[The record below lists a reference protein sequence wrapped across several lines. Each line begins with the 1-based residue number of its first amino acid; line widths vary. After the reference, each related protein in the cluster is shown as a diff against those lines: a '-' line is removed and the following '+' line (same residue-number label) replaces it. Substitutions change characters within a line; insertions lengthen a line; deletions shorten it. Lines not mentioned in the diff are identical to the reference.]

1 MTAGKERAGHALL
14 MTVSLALGLAGACS
28 SDPTTGGGRFG
39 MGLAGTG
46 GYGGSGGTG
55 GAGSLG
61 GGLAGADNPD
71 PNNGLP
77 VGGMGGAGG
86 DEACAGVMITA
97 SRILPTVMLV
107 VDGSTSMEMPYGAL
121 PLDDAGMPDPTAPQP
136 PSRWSSVR
144 DALVGA
150 DGVVPKLQGLVSFGL
165 AVFGTQA
172 TCPLPLGTINPSL
185 NNAMP
190 ITSGL
195 PVAPPGLFTPTGVA
209 LDQIVDIL
217 PDPTLVL
224 DGNPIGPQI
233 ILLATDGDPNACDG
247 GGFLPVT
254 DYVPSINAALK
265 AQAKHLKMYVISVG
279 QDAAAAHLQEMA
291 NIGANQDRATGTAEV
306 YYPEDTATLT
316 STLETLIGAE
326 LSCDLTLMGKGVKE
340 GLECTGE
347 VTFNGVPLECN
358 GPDGFELKDSFTL
371 SLKGATCE
379 TYKNSVDSS
388 VRANFPCEAI
398 VVE

>member
-1 MTAGKERAGHALL
+1 MTAGKERAGHVLL
-14 MTVSLALGLAGACS
+14 WTVSLAIGFAGACGGD
-28 SDPTTGGGRFG
+28 SDPGGGRVG
-39 MGLAGTG
+39 DSPTG
-46 GYGGSGGTG
+46 AAGYGGAAASTSGSGGA
-55 GAGSLG
+55 AGLVV
-61 GGLAGADNPD
+61 DNP
-71 PNNGLP
+71 NGGVGAP

-86 DEACAGVMITA
+86 DEMCAGVQITA

-107 VDGSTSMEMPYGAL
+107 VDGSTSMEMGYGAV

-136 PSRWSSVR
+136 PTRWQSVR
-144 DALVGA
+144 EALVGA
-150 DGVVPKLQGLVSFGL
+150 EGVVPKLEGLVRFGV
-165 AVFGTQA
+165 AVFGTNA
-172 TCPLPLGTINPSL
+172 TCPLPIGKIDPALM
-185 NNAMP
+185 NAAA
-190 ITSGL
+190 ITGAI
-195 PVAPPGLFTPTGVA
+195 PTAPPGVFTPTGVA
-209 LDQIVDIL
+209 LDQIVDVL

-224 DGNPIGPQI
+224 DGMPIGPQI

-247 GGFLPVT
+247 GGLFPVT

-265 AQAKHLKMYVISVG
+265 AQAKHLKMYVVSVG
-279 QDAAAAHLQEMA
+279 QDAAVAHLQEMA

-340 GLECTGE
+340 GLECTGT
-347 VTFNGVPLECN
+347 VTFNGAPLECN

-371 SLKGATCE
+371 SLKGSTCE
-379 TYKNSVDSS
+379 TYKSSIDSS
-388 VRANFPCEAI
+388 VHADFPCESI